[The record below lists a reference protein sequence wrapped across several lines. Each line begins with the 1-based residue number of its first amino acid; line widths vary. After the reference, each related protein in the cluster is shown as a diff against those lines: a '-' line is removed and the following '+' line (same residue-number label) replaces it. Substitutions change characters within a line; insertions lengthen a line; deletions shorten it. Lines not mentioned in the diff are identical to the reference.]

1 MSSID
6 EADLEFLLDIYI
18 VAKQYIPIKD
28 KVKFADAFLIQLKD
42 YEIDIELNAEE
53 ITGVDEYLEEAF
65 DTIIEQEDKEMEDDD
80 EW

>member
-1 MSSID
+1 MSNSID
-6 EADLEFLLDIYI
+6 DADLEFLLDIY
-18 VAKQYIPIKD
+18 VAAKQYIPIKD

-65 DTIIEQEDKEMEDDD
+65 DTIIEQEDEEDED